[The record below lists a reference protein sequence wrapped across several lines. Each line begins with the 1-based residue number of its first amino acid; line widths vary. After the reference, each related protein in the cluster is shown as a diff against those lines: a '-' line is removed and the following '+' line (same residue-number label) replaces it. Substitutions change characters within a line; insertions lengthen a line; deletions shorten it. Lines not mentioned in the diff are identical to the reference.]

1 VLNRTVLWVVVFVGL
16 LAAIGGMTRL
26 PGWLVAIVVMA
37 AIPLGFRASVRQ
49 KRMERD
55 LTRAGWRALTTRP
68 GERRK
73 GR

>member
-1 VLNRTVLWVVVFVGL
+1 VT
-16 LAAIGGMTRL
+16 TL
-26 PGWLVAIVVMA
+26 PGWLVAIVVIA
-37 AIPLGFRASVRQ
+37 ALLLGFRASVSQ

-55 LTRAGWRALTTRP
+55 LVRAGWRAVTKRR